1 MHACI
6 SVRIA
11 VGSDAGAF
19 GLTHTPSVHTIT
31 AAHQG
36 AALVLHV
43 CVRRIGYRCREEEDS
58 VT

>member
-1 MHACI
+1 MHACV
-6 SVRIA
+6 SVGIA

-43 CVRRIGYRCREEEDS
+43 CVRIGYHCREEEDG
-58 VT
+58 VTQ